1 MSRQGLALGKK
12 KVNEKNSVPLGMPYG
27 LGISFRLPYAPD
39 FMLYL
44 TAQSIDRIVLH
55 VTHVRSLT
63 GQSGYIMMLRVT
75 HV

>member
-1 MSRQGLALGKK
+1 M
-12 KVNEKNSVPLGMPYG
+12 PLGTPYG

-55 VTHVRSLT
+55 VTHVRSLGT
-63 GQSGYIMMLRVT
+63 IEVVVFLFYKVKLSPILNLST
-75 HV
+75 HLINMSR